1 MIAQK
6 SQPQPTSYMKWNF
19 LSIKNFNIKKPM
31 KVPKEILKEYFYSLD
46 LAKAFLDK
54 RQNAET
60 KKEKNDR
67 FNYIKT

>member
-1 MIAQK
+1 
-6 SQPQPTSYMKWNF
+6 
-19 LSIKNFNIKKPM
+19 M